1 MAPGYGKE
9 NQSMKKEQFLWLAG
23 ISRLIRLGNLMM
35 VLFTMILTRYALI
48 LPIAYSGDLEMLAP
62 FFDFALLV
70 IATLLITAGGYIIN
84 DYFDVRIDRINRPEK
99 MTIYRFVTPQRAIKV
114 HMILNG
120 LAIAIGFYLA
130 RNIQSVSFGFIFPFV
145 SGLLWFYSAKYK
157 RIFFLGNL
165 IVAFLSSF
173 VIMLVWLF
181 EYFHLR
187 LLPGF
192 FSETVPRMN
201 IVTWIILAYALF
213 AFLVTIIREIIKDM
227 EDVEGDRKFDCRT
240 IPIVLGIGTGRYILV
255 AVALSTMFI
264 LAYGQLILWRMG
276 MTIAVIYFLLA
287 VQIPTIY
294 MIISILRAAKQEHFR
309 FISLICKL
317 IMVAGILSMFIF
329 NL

>member
-1 MAPGYGKE
+1 
-9 NQSMKKEQFLWLAG
+9 MKKEQFLWLAG
-23 ISRLIRLGNLMM
+23 ISRLIRLENLMM

-48 LPIAYSGDLEMLAP
+48 LPIGYSGDLEMLAP
-62 FFDFALLV
+62 LTDFALLA
-70 IATLLITAGGYIIN
+70 ISTLLITAGGYIIN

-130 RNIQSVSFGFIFPFV
+130 WRIKSLSFGFIFPFV

-157 RIFFLGNL
+157 RIFFIGNL
-165 IVAFLSSF
+165 IVAFLSAF
-173 VIMLVWLF
+173 VIMIVWLF

-187 LLPGF
+187 LHPEF
-192 FSETVPRMN
+192 FSVTIPRMN

-240 IPIVLGIGTGRYILV
+240 IPIVLGIAMGRYILV
-255 AVALSTMFI
+255 AVALSTMVL
-264 LAYGQLILWRMG
+264 LAYGQWILWRMG
-276 MTIAVIYFLLA
+276 MPITVIYFLLA
-287 VQIPTIY
+287 IQIPSIY
-294 MIISILRAAKQEHFR
+294 MIISIFKAEKQEHFR
-309 FISLICKL
+309 FISRICKL
-317 IMVAGILSMFIF
+317 IMVAGILSMILL
-329 NL
+329 NI

>member
-1 MAPGYGKE
+1 
-9 NQSMKKEQFLWLAG
+9 MKREQFLWLAG

-48 LPIAYSGDLEMLAP
+48 LPIGYSGNLEMPAPLA
-62 FFDFALLV
+62 DFALLA
-70 IATLLITAGGYIIN
+70 ISTLLITAGGYIIN

-130 RNIQSVSFGFIFPFV
+130 WKIKSVSFGFIFPFV

-165 IVAFLSSF
+165 IVAFLSAF
-173 VIMLVWLF
+173 VIMIVWLF

-187 LLPGF
+187 LQPDF

-201 IVTWIILAYALF
+201 IVTRIILAYALF

-227 EDVEGDRKFDCRT
+227 EDVEGDRKFDCQT
-240 IPIVLGIGTGRYILV
+240 IPIVLGMAVGRYILV
-255 AVALSTMFI
+255 AVALSTMI
-264 LAYGQLILWRMG
+264 LLAYGQWILWRMG
-276 MTIAVIYFLLA
+276 MPITVIYFLLTI
-287 VQIPTIY
+287 QIPSIY
-294 MIISILRAAKQEHFR
+294 MIICILKANKQKHFR
-309 FISLICKL
+309 FISRICKL
-317 IMVAGILSMFIF
+317 IMVAGIFSMIIL
-329 NL
+329 NI

>member
-1 MAPGYGKE
+1 
-9 NQSMKKEQFLWLAG
+9 MKKEQFLWLAG
-23 ISRLIRLGNLMM
+23 ISRLIRLENLMM

-48 LPIAYSGDLEMLAP
+48 LPIGYSGDLEMLAP
-62 FFDFALLV
+62 LADFALLA
-70 IATLLITAGGYIIN
+70 ISTLLITAGGYIIN

-130 RNIQSVSFGFIFPFV
+130 WRIKSLSFGFIFPFV

-157 RIFFLGNL
+157 RIFFIGNL
-165 IVAFLSSF
+165 IVAFLSAF
-173 VIMLVWLF
+173 VIMIVWLF

-187 LLPGF
+187 LHPEF
-192 FSETVPRMN
+192 FSVTIPRMN

-240 IPIVLGIGTGRYILV
+240 IPIVLGIAMGRYILV
-255 AVALSTMFI
+255 AVALSTMVL
-264 LAYGQLILWRMG
+264 LAYGQWILWRMG
-276 MTIAVIYFLLA
+276 MPITVIYFLLA
-287 VQIPTIY
+287 IQIPSIY
-294 MIISILRAAKQEHFR
+294 MIISIFKAEKQEHFR
-309 FISLICKL
+309 FISRICKL
-317 IMVAGILSMFIF
+317 IMVAGILSMILL
-329 NL
+329 NI